1 MAYILK
7 PDEET
12 AKLFS
17 DKTRLKVVELL
28 SEKELT
34 NSQLAGMLNLSKST
48 ISHHLKLLL
57 DAQVVQISRIEH
69 EEHGIQMKFYTV
81 NPNILS
87 IAALKEKVPV
97 FKYGDY
103 LMEQIT
109 NEIQEAMSGRTNSSG
124 NEANIAFLRMLKSTI
139 LNTGIDMDKPFYDA
153 GYNIGVNVMSKQI
166 KASTLKDVLRE
177 LADIWGKLK
186 LGNIELV
193 DENKIKVRDCYQCGH
208 MPDVGKPLCPSDA
221 GIIAGVLDT
230 TLVRK
235 HSVKEIKCWGTGY
248 DFCEF
253 EIEEL

>member
-17 DKTRLKVVELL
+17 EKTRLKILELL

-34 NSQLAGMLNLSKST
+34 NSHLAGMLNLSKPT

-57 DAQVVQISRIEH
+57 DGGIVKISRIEH
-69 EEHGIQMKFYTV
+69 EEHGIAMKFYAV

-87 IAALKEKVPV
+87 VEVLKDNK
-97 FKYGDY
+97 
-103 LMEQIT
+103 LSEQISK
-109 NEIQEAMSGRTNSSG
+109 EIQGALDARSGLSGGLANS
-124 NEANIAFLRMLKSTI
+124 AFLRMLKSTI

-153 GYNIGVNVMSKQI
+153 GYKIGVNVISKQI
-166 KASTLKDVLRE
+166 KTNSQKEVLKE
-177 LADIWGKLK
+177 LAILWEKLK
-186 LGNIELV
+186 LGTVELIS
-193 DENKIKVRDCYQCGH
+193 ENKIKVTNCYQCGD
-208 MPDVGKPLCPSDA
+208 MPDLGKPLCPSDA

-230 TLVRK
+230 VCAKRYL
-235 HSVKEIKCWGTGY
+235 VKETKCWGTGY

-253 EIEEL
+253 EIKEL